1 MSNRANSSD
10 LSQDDRR
17 VRRRGNQ
24 AQMFVAIYLISVIV
38 TLLSAFAFRQLL
50 RWALT

>member
-1 MSNRANSSD
+1 MRNSASSSD
-10 LSQDDRR
+10 FDPEASHAT
-17 VRRRGNQ
+17 RRGVR
-24 AQMFVAIYLISVIV
+24 ARMFAVIYIISVIV